1 MAVAWQRHFHS
12 RQKRTKATIVTPHD
26 LHEDSH
32 LKVLRI
38 LESNPDI
45 NQREL
50 AEAVG
55 VSLGKLNFCLKA
67 LMEKGFVKAQ
77 NFRNNQNKLS
87 YYYLLTPSGV
97 AAKAAI
103 TARFLER
110 KLHEYDALKAEIEA
124 IKSEAKNADGN
135 KAQTDKP
142 SQQT

>member
-1 MAVAWQRHFHS
+1 VD
-12 RQKRTKATIVTPHD
+12 KHD

-32 LKVLRI
+32 LKVLRV
-38 LESNPDI
+38 LEANPDI

-50 AEAVG
+50 AVAVG

-67 LMEKGFVKAQ
+67 LVERGFVKAQ
-77 NFRNNQNKLS
+77 NFRTSQNKLS

-110 KLHEYDALKAEIEA
+110 KIHEFDALKTEIEA
-124 IKSEAKNADGN
+124 LKSEVNHADSN
-135 KAQTDKP
+135 KVPT
-142 SQQT
+142 T

>member
-1 MAVAWQRHFHS
+1 M
-12 RQKRTKATIVTPHD
+12 PHPD
-26 LHEDSH
+26 LHEESH
-32 LKVLRI
+32 LKVLRV

-67 LMEKGFVKAQ
+67 LMERGFVKAQ

-97 AAKAAI
+97 AAKAEI
-103 TARFLER
+103 TARFLKR
-110 KLHEYDALKAEIEA
+110 KLAEYEALKSEIEA
-124 IKSEAKNADGN
+124 LKEEMADLPANAQGKTN
-135 KAQTDKP
+135 
-142 SQQT
+142 